1 MGIHQ
6 LYFSCKLPIDI
17 EIAWKFFSDPK
28 NLSKITPPGMNFRIR
43 SKIEKEETYEGQ
55 MIALKV
61 SPLLGIPMTWLTEIT
76 HVKAPHYFVD
86 EQRKG
91 PYRIWH
97 HEHEFIAIHGGI
109 EMIDRLTYEVPFGPF
124 GEILNSLFIESKI
137 LDIFAH
143 RKMVL
148 EKMFGNFN
156 K

>member
-6 LYFSCKLPIDI
+6 LYFSCKLPIDQKS
-17 EIAWKFFSDPK
+17 AWKFFSDPK

-55 MIALKV
+55 MIAYTV
-61 SPLLGIPMTWLTEIT
+61 SPVFGIPMTWLTEIT
-76 HVKAPHYFVD
+76 HVKAPNYFVD

-97 HEHEFIAIHGGI
+97 HEHEFISIPGGV
-109 EMIDRLTYEVPFGPF
+109 EMHDRLTYEIPFGPF
-124 GEILNSLFIESKI
+124 GEILNSLFIEKKI
-137 LDIFAH
+137 QEIFTY
-143 RKMVL
+143 RKVVL
-148 EKMFGNFN
+148 EKMFGTF